1 MYLNKL
7 KKISMGLLDAFGFS
21 KEGMV
26 SNTIDNCLEDIAN
39 ELGCKPTELF
49 IMIKPTTDDF
59 SESGEN
65 FKNWIYQ
72 LKDGK
77 PTLVRKISLKEILGD

>member
-1 MYLNKL
+1 
-7 KKISMGLLDAFGFS
+7 MGLLDGLFD

-26 SNTIDNCLEDIAN
+26 SNTIENCLEDIAN
-39 ELGCKPTELF
+39 ELGCRPTELF

-59 SESGEN
+59 SEEGKI

-72 LKDGK
+72 TKDGK
-77 PTLVRKISLKEILGD
+77 TALVREISLKEILGD